1 MTRIAL
7 PLSICAIAALTA
19 CSSYQPPATSSAPS
33 TSAIKPSELPYSP
46 GFGVVQSIKPAPAP
60 MAGVGGSSAGA
71 KSGSSGAS
79 TPPSTAGTPMHRL
92 TIKMDNGKIQ
102 WVDTNSD
109 EIKTGMRIELTPDRM
124 IKPA

>member
-7 PLSICAIAALTA
+7 PLSIFAIAALSA
-19 CSSYQPPATSSAPS
+19 CSSYQPPAASSAPA
-33 TSAIKPSELPYSP
+33 TSATKPSELPYSA
-46 GFGVVQSIKPAPAP
+46 GFGVVQNVKPAPAP
-60 MAGVGGSSAGA
+60 MAGVGGSSPES
-71 KSGSSGAS
+71 KSASSG
-79 TPPSTAGTPMHRL
+79 TMYRL

-109 EIKTGMRIELTPDRM
+109 EIKTGMRIELTHDRM